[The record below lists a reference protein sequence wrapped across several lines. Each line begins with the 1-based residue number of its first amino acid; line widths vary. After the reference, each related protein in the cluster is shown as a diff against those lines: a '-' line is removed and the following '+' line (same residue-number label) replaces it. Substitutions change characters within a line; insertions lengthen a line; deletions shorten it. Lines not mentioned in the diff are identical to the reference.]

1 MSNVVSFFGRAIRR
15 ANREPRDACAHVNEQ
30 TACQILAGMSDAELA
45 EHIRQ
50 LDVEHA
56 AKRAGL
62 RATADA
68 LARALHERWLRAH
81 G

>member
-1 MSNVVSFFGRAIRR
+1 VSNVVSFFGRAIRK
-15 ANREPRDACAHVNEQ
+15 ANLRDACAQVNEQ